1 MIKSRERKTVRR
13 NYLIVFFNINKVK
26 IIMKGNEY
34 MKWDVFISHASEDKE
49 NFVQPFAEIL
59 SSYGVQVWFDKFTLK
74 VGDSLTRSID
84 SGLINSRYGIVV
96 LSKAFINKGWTDYE
110 LRSLLNREVGYN
122 KVILPIWHEIS
133 KEDILNFSPY
143 LADKFA
149 LSTSDLDI
157 NDVAMKII
165 EVVRPD
171 IYQNYHR
178 LKVFNNLKQDAIKE
192 KIPTDSI
199 SIMPIIHEKLSLNL
213 LVQIKVIQE
222 LFYDMLP
229 LSFEDTVNDF
239 KRDMNPEREVL
250 VWQRIAATYLMF
262 IKNKVLEFEFRKE
275 IFFTLLNISFSSS
288 EFNRNDFSELKYLN
302 QEDVEK
308 LYNLYNS
315 IVPGV
320 DSFDTEI
327 LVYYMSN

>member
-1 MIKSRERKTVRR
+1 
-13 NYLIVFFNINKVK
+13 
-26 IIMKGNEY
+26 